1 MWVQKLSVN
10 LRNFFKKMAKVL
22 TKEKTKK
29 TSKKNGATQSSKLK
43 EKKEEELSQ
52 IQEQKESKEKKS
64 ASFFEEI
71 KKSPKVLLREPKEIK
86 ELYPYQKEAVEKIFK
101 KLEEMPPNA
110 NLLFQL
116 PTGGGKTIIFSEIAK
131 RYIQKYK
138 RKVLIL
144 THRIELS
151 QQTSEVL
158 NYIGISN
165 KVINSEVK
173 QLPNQT
179 PYQCFTALVETLNN
193 RLQENEEF
201 LEDIGL
207 VIVDEA
213 HNNSF
218 RKIFHY
224 FKDVNILGVTATP
237 LSSNKKL
244 PLYQIY
250 NDLIVGESIKSLIEK
265 GYLCDADTYTYEV
278 NLSSLRIGS
287 NGEFTVSSHEQLY
300 TQSVMLNKLIQAYEE
315 RALNTKTLIFNA
327 GILTSKAVYEA
338 FAKKGYPIKH
348 LDSTFSDRERAE
360 VLEWFRNT
368 PNGIL
373 TSVSILTQGF
383 DEPAVESIILN
394 RATRSLTLYHQ
405 MIGRGSRV
413 WKNKKRFQII
423 DLGNNLRRFGYWQ
436 TEIDWRHVFREP
448 HLYLENRYKDN
459 WDYEMDF
466 NYELP
471 PEVRERFINS
481 SYEAFSVKDKYQE
494 YIKKGIKPSVVLE
507 ESLHD
512 HYERIIGNAS
522 EKEEAM
528 ELFELLKDE
537 IKHRLKQY
545 CKCINATDNYYLW
558 QYQQYVTKLRK
569 MINNHYDV

>member
-1 MWVQKLSVN
+1 
-10 LRNFFKKMAKVL
+10 MAKVL
-22 TKEKTKK
+22 TKKKLNLADNKASAATKSKK
-29 TSKKNGATQSSKLK
+29 TSKDENKGKKRKADASSKD
-43 EKKEEELSQ
+43 KKKKAFPV
-52 IQEQKESKEKKS
+52 ITKNSKNHLLIRETR
-64 ASFFEEI
+64 EI
-71 KKSPKVLLREPKEIK
+71 KD
-86 ELYPYQKEAVEKIFK
+86 LYPYQKEAVEKIFK
-101 KLEEMPPNA
+101 RLEEMPPNA

-131 RYIQKYK
+131 RYILKYK

-158 NYIGISN
+158 SYIGISN

-173 QLPNQT
+173 HLPNQT

-250 NDLIVGESIKSLIEK
+250 SDLIVGESIKSLIEK

-278 NLSSLRIGS
+278 NLSSLRVGS

-315 RALNTKTLIFNA
+315 RASNTKTLIFNA

-338 FAKKGYPIKH
+338 FSKKGYPIKH
-348 LDSTFSDRERAE
+348 LDSTFSDRDRAD

-383 DEPAVESIILN
+383 DEPAVESIMLN

-413 WKNKKRFQII
+413 WKSKKRFQII

-459 WDYEMDF
+459 WDYELDF

-471 PEVRERFINS
+471 PEVKERFVNS
-481 SYEAFSVKDKYQE
+481 AYESYSVKDKYQE
-494 YIKKGIKPSVVLE
+494 YVKKGIKPSKVLE

-522 EKEEAM
+522 EKEEAF
-528 ELFELLKDE
+528 ELFELLRDE
-537 IKHRLKQY
+537 TKHRLKQY

-558 QYQQYVTKLRK
+558 QYQQYITKLRK
-569 MINNHYDV
+569 MINYHYDV

>member
-1 MWVQKLSVN
+1 
-10 LRNFFKKMAKVL
+10 MAKVL
-22 TKEKTKK
+22 TKEKSKREGKNISTDAK
-29 TSKKNGATQSSKLK
+29 TQKSVSKKIKSEEAKPSTNQEGESKN
-43 EKKEEELSQ
+43 EKKPFPK
-52 IQEQKESKEKKS
+52 IPKKPH
-64 ASFFEEI
+64 I
-71 KKSPKVLLREPKEIK
+71 LLREPREIK
-86 ELYPYQKEAVEKIFK
+86 ELYPYQREAVEKIFK
-101 KLEEMPPNA
+101 RLEEMPPNA

-131 RYIQKYK
+131 RYIEKYK

-158 NYIGISN
+158 SSIGISN

-250 NDLIVGESIKSLIEK
+250 SDLIVGESIKSLIEK

-278 NLSSLRIGS
+278 NLSSLRVGS

-338 FAKKGYPIKH
+338 FSKKGYPIKH

-360 VLEWFRNT
+360 VLDWFRKT

-383 DEPAVESIILN
+383 DEPAVETIILN

-413 WKNKKRFQII
+413 WKNKRRFQII

-459 WDYEMDF
+459 WDYEMEF

-481 SYEAFSVKDKYQE
+481 SYEAFSVKDRYQN
-494 YIKKGIKPSVVLE
+494 YIKKGIKPSKILE

-522 EKEEAM
+522 EKEEAF
-528 ELFELLKDE
+528 ELFELLRDE

-545 CKCINATDNYYLW
+545 CKCINATDNYYMW
-558 QYQQYVTKLRK
+558 QYQQYITKLRK

>member
-1 MWVQKLSVN
+1 
-10 LRNFFKKMAKVL
+10 MAKL
-22 TKEKTKK
+22 LIKEKEKTLDKSTTESVTKTKKKVKTTEDSIQKSNEAPKKALNIVK
-29 TSKKNGATQSSKLK
+29 TSKRALVR
-43 EKKEEELSQ
+43 
-52 IQEQKESKEKKS
+52 EQR
-64 ASFFEEI
+64 EI
-71 KKSPKVLLREPKEIK
+71 KD
-86 ELYPYQKEAVEKIFK
+86 LYPYQKEAVEKIFK
-101 KLEEMPPNA
+101 RLEEMPPNA

-131 RYIQKYK
+131 RYINKYK

-158 NYIGISN
+158 SSIGISN
-165 KVINSEVK
+165 KIINSEVK

-250 NDLIVGESIKSLIEK
+250 SDIIVGESIKSLIEK
-265 GYLCDADTYTYEV
+265 GYLCDADTYTYDV
-278 NLSSLRIGS
+278 NLSSLRIGA

-327 GILTSKAVYEA
+327 GILTSKAVCEA
-338 FAKKGYPIKH
+338 FLKKGYPIKH
-348 LDSTFSDRERAE
+348 LDSTFSDKERAE

-413 WKNKKRFQII
+413 WKNKTRFRII

-459 WDYEMDF
+459 WDYELEF

-481 SYEAFSVKDKYQE
+481 SYEAYSVKDKYQE
-494 YIKKGIKPSVVLE
+494 YIKKGIKPSLILE
-507 ESLHD
+507 ESLRD

-522 EKEEAM
+522 EKEEAY

-537 IKHRLKQY
+537 MKHRLKQY

-558 QYQQYVTKLRK
+558 QYQQYITKLKK
-569 MINNHYDV
+569 MINNHYDG